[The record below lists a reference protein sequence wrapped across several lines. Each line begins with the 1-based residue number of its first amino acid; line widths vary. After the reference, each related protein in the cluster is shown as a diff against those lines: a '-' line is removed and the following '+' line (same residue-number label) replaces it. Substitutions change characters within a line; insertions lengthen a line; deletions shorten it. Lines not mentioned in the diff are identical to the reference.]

1 MRRIWQ
7 QLKQRK
13 VATWTAAYVTAAA
26 ALFGTLEAVGDVF
39 AWPDPALQAVVFLLL
54 AGLIATMLLAWLHGD
69 RGRQRVTLGEA
80 LLLAVVGAL
89 GVAGAV
95 SSLAGLGD
103 GGGGN
108 PDNAAASIVVLP
120 FTDDSPDEDQAYL
133 GHGVAE
139 EIRRALSVRQG
150 VLVGRSASA
159 GMAGIHVVEGDVR
172 RIGDDIRVT
181 ARLTGTDGR
190 ERWSERYEVPMEQL
204 FDVED
209 QIVHAVSERLGPR
222 ESSLDAHPTRP
233 RLDPEAHDAYLRG
246 EHALRQRSPASV
258 IRAIAQY
265 RAASAV
271 NPEFPAALAREA
283 YAYGLF
289 VDWGWVYPGLGD
301 EDLLRRGM
309 DLSERALELDSLSP
323 EGWLAKAYLIQ
334 LSDPAGPVA
343 ALTTFSRAVALDPTN
358 PEAHHQYGQ
367 TLTALGRYPEAR
379 AAYHAALAID
389 PERPMTLVPL
399 SAIALREG
407 DIDAARRWADS
418 AVALAPSAPYAWA
431 SRAKLRVSLG
441 EPALARTDAEEALK
455 IDPSYELPARSSLA
469 SALWAL
475 GERASAEEE
484 LGRARNAI
492 VRPDRPTP
500 TEVYYLAAA
509 LLRMD
514 RRAEAL
520 DLVDSARPRSA
531 WLWFYLES
539 PDFDELRDDERFRQ
553 VVEASDGRPRPA
565 DQTSAS

>member
-1 MRRIWQ
+1 VRRIWQ
-7 QLKQRK
+7 RLKQRK

-54 AGLIATMLLAWLHGD
+54 AGLIATILLAWLHGD
-69 RGRQRVTLGEA
+69 RGRQKVTLGEA
-80 LLLAVVGAL
+80 LLLALVGAL
-89 GVAGAV
+89 GVAGAA
-95 SSLAGLGD
+95 SSLAGLGARGHPGD
-103 GGGGN
+103 A
-108 PDNAAASIVVLP
+108 PASIVVLP
-120 FTDDSPDEDQAYL
+120 FTDESPDDDQAYL

-139 EIRRALSVRQG
+139 EIRRALSARQG
-150 VLVGRSASA
+150 VPVGRGASA
-159 GMAGIHVVEGDVR
+159 GVAGAHVVEGSVR

-181 ARLTGTDGR
+181 ALLSGADGR
-190 ERWSERYEVPMEQL
+190 ERWSERFEVPMEQL

-209 QIVHAVSERLGPR
+209 RIVAAVSERLGPR
-222 ESSLDAHPTRP
+222 ETGLDAHPTRP

-246 EHALRQRSPASV
+246 EHALRQRTPASV

-265 RAASAV
+265 RAASAL

-283 YAYGLF
+283 YAYSLF

-309 DLSERALELDSLSP
+309 DLSERALELDSVSP
-323 EGWLAKAYLIQ
+323 EGWLSKAYLTQ
-334 LSDPAGPVA
+334 LSDPVGPVA
-343 ALTTFSRAVALDPTN
+343 ALTTFSRAVALDPAN

-407 DIDAARRWADS
+407 DVDAARRWADS
-418 AVALAPSAPYAWA
+418 AVALAPNAPYAWA
-431 SRAKLRVSLG
+431 SRAKLRVGLG
-441 EPALARTDAEEALK
+441 EPALARTDAEEALR

-475 GERASAEEE
+475 GERASADEE

-500 TEVYYLAAA
+500 TEVYYLASA

-520 DLVDSARPRSA
+520 DLVDSTRPRSA

-539 PDFDELRDDERFRQ
+539 PDFDEIRDDERFRQ
-553 VVEASDGRPRPA
+553 VVEASDGRRRSDRPVF
-565 DQTSAS
+565 

>member
-1 MRRIWQ
+1 VRRIWQ
-7 QLKQRK
+7 RLKQRK

-39 AWPDPALQAVVFLLL
+39 AWPDPVLQAVVFLLL
-54 AGLIATMLLAWLHGD
+54 AGLMATMLLAWYHGD
-69 RGRQRVTLGEA
+69 RGRQKVTLGEA
-80 LLLAVVGAL
+80 LLLAAVCAL
-89 GVAGAV
+89 GVAGAA
-95 SSLAGLGD
+95 SSLAGLGAGEHPGD
-103 GGGGN
+103 
-108 PDNAAASIVVLP
+108 AHASIVVLP
-120 FTDDSPDEDQAYL
+120 FADDSPDDDQAYL

-139 EIRRALSVRQG
+139 EIRRALGARQG
-150 VLVGRSASA
+150 VPVGRSASA
-159 GMAGIHVVEGDVR
+159 GAAGAHVLEGSVR
-172 RIGDDIRVT
+172 RIGDDIRVS
-181 ARLTGTDGR
+181 ARLTGADGR
-190 ERWSERYEVPMEQL
+190 ERWSERFELPMDQL

-209 QIVHAVSERLGPR
+209 RIVDAVSERLGPR
-222 ESSLDAHPTRP
+222 ETVLDARPTRP

-265 RAASAV
+265 RAASAL

-283 YAYGLF
+283 YAYALF

-309 DLSERALELDSLSP
+309 DLSERALELDSVSP
-323 EGWLAKAYLIQ
+323 EGWLSKAYLTQ
-334 LSDPAGPVA
+334 LSDPAGPAA
-343 ALTTFSRAVALDPTN
+343 ALATFSRAVALDPAN

-367 TLTALGRYPEAR
+367 TLTTLGRYPEAR

-407 DIDAARRWADS
+407 DVDAALRWADS
-418 AVALAPSAPYAWA
+418 AVALAPNAPYAWA
-431 SRAKLRVSLG
+431 SRAKLRVGLG
-441 EPALARTDAEEALK
+441 EPALARTDAEKALR

-484 LGRARNAI
+484 LGRARNAM

-514 RRAEAL
+514 RREEAL
-520 DLVDSARPRSA
+520 DLVDAARPRSV
-531 WLWFYLES
+531 WLWFYLQG
-539 PDFDELRDDERFRQ
+539 PDFDEIRDDERFRQ
-553 VVEASDGRPRPA
+553 VVEASDGRHRSA
-565 DQTSAS
+565 GRTSAP